1 MCIRDS
7 IKDEMFYSS
16 EGKGAYLNDTRI
28 RVSSRK
34 NNDEIILLT
43 NLQNSKQLD
52 SFEIELIKSL
62 SYFRQSGCA
71 SLDVCYLA
79 CGRSEVL
86 LFDNSQNLN
95 LLSMKLIIS
104 EAGGLI
110 YECSNRYN
118 GFIATN
124 NLCKNFVEEIV
135 NKI

>member
-1 MCIRDS
+1 M
-7 IKDEMFYSS
+7 
-16 EGKGAYLNDTRI
+16 
-28 RVSSRK
+28 SSRK
-34 NNDEIILLT
+34 NNDELVLLT
-43 NLQNSKQLD
+43 NLRNFKQLD
-52 SFEIELIKSL
+52 SLEIELIKSL

-79 CGRSEVL
+79 CGRNEVL

-95 LLSMKLIIS
+95 LLSMKLIII

-110 YECSNRYN
+110 YDCSNTYN

-124 NLCKNFVEEIV
+124 NLCKNFVEEII